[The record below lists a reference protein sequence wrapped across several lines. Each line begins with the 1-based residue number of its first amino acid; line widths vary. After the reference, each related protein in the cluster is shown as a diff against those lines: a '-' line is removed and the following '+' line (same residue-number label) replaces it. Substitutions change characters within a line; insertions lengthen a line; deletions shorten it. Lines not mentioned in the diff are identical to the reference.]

1 MKKEIKTKGGA
12 DLVVRPASLANA
24 INLQNVVLKEISGT
38 GLDIDL
44 DLNKMLG
51 GDVGKTLNEL
61 LPVFVNVC
69 SSEAVQNA
77 LFDCLVQCTYN
88 SEKITRDTFENFEVR
103 GDFYEVLIECAK
115 YNLAPFFKNLLS
127 GLNEKLKAVTKDLK
141 QK

>member
-24 INLQNVVLKEISGT
+24 INLQNIVLKEISGT

-44 DLNKMLG
+44 DLGKMAG
-51 GDVGKTLNEL
+51 GTLNEL
-61 LPVFVNVC
+61 LPALINVC
-69 SSEAVQNA
+69 SSEAVQDA
-77 LFDCLVQCTYN
+77 LFNCLVQCTYN
-88 SEKITRDTFENFEVR
+88 SEKITRDTFENFEAR

-127 GLNEKLKAVTKDLK
+127 GLKEKLKAVTKDLK